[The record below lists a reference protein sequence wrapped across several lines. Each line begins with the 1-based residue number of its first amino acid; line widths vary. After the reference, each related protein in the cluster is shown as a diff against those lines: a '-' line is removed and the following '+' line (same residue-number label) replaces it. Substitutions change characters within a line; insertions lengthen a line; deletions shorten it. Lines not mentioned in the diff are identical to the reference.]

1 MRASE
6 RLRNVVQELA
16 ALAQT
21 PPMAVNAL
29 ELAKMA
35 SRLLAVAGYVELDER
50 SIVVCPNCEADLPE
64 GCRGTF
70 KESDGDSCWLNRA
83 QVQHSGAQ
91 K

>member
-1 MRASE
+1 
-6 RLRNVVQELA
+6 
-16 ALAQT
+16 
-21 PPMAVNAL
+21 MAVNAL

-64 GCRGTF
+64 GCGGTF

-83 QVQHSGAQ
+83 QVQHGAEHG
-91 K
+91 

>member
-6 RLRNVVQELA
+6 RLRNAAQELA

-21 PPMAVNAL
+21 PPMSVNAL
-29 ELAKMA
+29 ELAKMS

-64 GCRGTF
+64 GCGGTF
-70 KESDGDSCWLNRA
+70 KESDGNSCWLNRA
-83 QVQHSGAQ
+83 QVQHSGDEP
-91 K
+91 